1 MSVINLLQRQLER
14 RAELLCHSRNKGL
27 PVNVSKSCFE
37 SLLNGVQFSKL
48 CYKLD
53 SHHLDYSSP
62 VAQIVWDESDG
73 MWLLFVADQDNEWMP
88 YPYLQRSG
96 DLTAL
101 IREVEKDPKSY
112 FWS

>member
-27 PVNVSKSCFE
+27 PVGLGKSCFE
-37 SLLNGVQFSKL
+37 SLLNGVQFSKQH
-48 CYKLD
+48 YKLD
-53 SHHLDYSSP
+53 SHHLDYSTP
-62 VAQIVWDESDG
+62 VAQIRWDENDR
-73 MWLLFVADQDNEWMP
+73 MWVLLVASEENAWMP
-88 YPYLQRSG
+88 YPYLERSG
-96 DLTAL
+96 DLTAV